1 MSFILDAL
9 RKSENERQRGTGPS
23 FADVKSAGRGRR
35 VPILWLVIGA
45 LLIINV
51 AALIVLLIRRGDSVQ
66 ASSPAIEAPT
76 ASVTASKPAAAMI
89 AEPTQLPPAPVASP
103 LPAAATPAG
112 STLDSSMDAEPR
124 EPLLDRPQLT
134 NYASDQN
141 LPTMNDVLAQGLAKL
156 PDLHLEMHVYA
167 AAPEQ
172 RFVSINSRKYHE
184 GMQIDDALRIERIT
198 QDGVILNQRGLR
210 FLLPRQ

>member
-9 RKSENERQRGTGPS
+9 RKSENDRHRGTGPS
-23 FADVKSAGRGRR
+23 FADVKSAGRARR
-35 VPILWLVIGA
+35 VPILWLAIGA
-45 LLIINV
+45 LLLVNV
-51 AALIVLLIRRGDSVQ
+51 AALIVLLVRRGD
-66 ASSPAIEAPT
+66 PAQVSTPT
-76 ASVTASKPAAAMI
+76 MEPQTSAAQPAVPRT
-89 AEPTQLPPAPVASP
+89 AEPVGLPAAPVASP
-103 LPAAATPAG
+103 LPAAAAPSA
-112 STLDSSMDAEPR
+112 STLDYATQAEPPR

-134 NYASDQN
+134 TYASDQN
-141 LPTMNDVLAQGLAKL
+141 LPTMNDVLAQGRARL

-167 AAPEQ
+167 AAAEQ

-198 QDGVILNQRGLR
+198 PDGVILNQRGLR

>member
-9 RKSENERQRGTGPS
+9 RKSENDRQRGTGPS

-35 VPILWLVIGA
+35 VPIWWLVIGV
-45 LLIINV
+45 LLLINV
-51 AALIVLLIRRGDSVQ
+51 AALIVLLTRRGDSAQ
-66 ASSPAIEAPT
+66 ASAPAIEAPAVSIST
-76 ASVTASKPAAAMI
+76 SNAAAKI
-89 AEPTQLPPAPVASP
+89 AEPAQLPPAPVASP
-103 LPAAATPAG
+103 LPAAAAPSG
-112 STLDSSMDAEPR
+112 STFDYSTDAGPPQ
-124 EPLLDRPQLT
+124 EPLLDHPQLT

-141 LPTMNDVLAQGLAKL
+141 LPTMNDVLAQGRAKL

-167 AAPEQ
+167 SAPEQ

-198 QDGVILNQRGLR
+198 PDGVILNQRGLR

>member
-45 LLIINV
+45 LLVINV
-51 AALIVLLIRRGDSVQ
+51 AALVVLLIRRGESVQ

-89 AEPTQLPPAPVASP
+89 AEPAQLPPAPVASP

-141 LPTMNDVLAQGLAKL
+141 LPTMNDVLAQGRAKL